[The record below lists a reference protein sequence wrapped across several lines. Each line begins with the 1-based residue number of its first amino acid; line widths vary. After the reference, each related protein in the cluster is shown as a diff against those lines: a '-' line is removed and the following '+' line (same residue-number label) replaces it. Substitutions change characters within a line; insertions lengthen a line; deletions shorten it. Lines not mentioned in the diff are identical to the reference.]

1 MRQPQFKL
9 APITLAS
16 WLMMGFSITAHA
28 QSPAVDDASLP
39 TVTVT
44 GVASGTATER
54 TGQYTTRALSI
65 GKSVQS
71 VRETP
76 QSVSVITRQQLDDRN
91 FTKLEDAVKQTTGI
105 NVTRLD
111 GAGNYNTIQSR
122 GFDIGA
128 IQLDGVPIP
137 QGANYATAMDT
148 AIYDHIEVLRGPAGL
163 LQGAGE
169 PGGAINLV
177 RKRALGQLAVG
188 ANASVGSFDFKRADV
203 DVTGPLNEAG
213 TLRGRVVGVVDRRN
227 SHVDTV
233 FNNKQLGYGT
243 LEFDITPATTLSVGY
258 TQQEVRAAIDQG
270 LPTFA
275 DGRLLEVPRSTL
287 AGLRANRQDLDTK
300 DLFLEIEHRLDDGGL
315 LKFSARDVRRS
326 SFYRAAR
333 ANSPVAANG
342 NLQLQTVDF
351 LQENQDRNYDVFF
364 TRPVKL
370 GGLTHRILVGAS
382 YNESEAYGGNYVY
395 GPLLAFNVYQ
405 PNYDLPY
412 PVLTLPGYNAL
423 TTRREKAI
431 YGQAQIS
438 ATERLKFLVGGRMS
452 WADVITAS
460 PSTGAITTARDPG
473 RHFTPSVSSI
483 YNLNPALSAYAS
495 YSETFVVQSELSA
508 ARQVLPP
515 RSGSQVELGLK
526 GEFLNKR
533 LQTHAAIFRIED
545 KDRAITDP
553 AATSF
558 SIPGGEVR
566 SQGFEA
572 EVSGKVAR
580 GWDVLAGYA
589 YTDTEYIKAPVTQ
602 LGQVFS
608 AVTPRH
614 SVNLSTKYALA
625 TLGLPAWTMG
635 GGVSYRSEFFSQ
647 NGTVR
652 VVSGDYA
659 IFNAQL
665 GYRFNDQLS
674 LNLNV
679 DNLFDKTYYDK
690 VSAPSVSLSR
700 QNYYGEP
707 RRVVLA
713 LQARY

>member
-16 WLMMGFSITAHA
+16 WLLMGFSTMAHA
-28 QSPAVDDASLP
+28 QSSVGQNEAPGDAAAALP

-44 GVASGTATER
+44 GVASGSSTEG

-65 GKSVQS
+65 GKAVQS
-71 VRETP
+71 PRETP

-105 NVTRLD
+105 NITRLD

-128 IQLDGVPIP
+128 IQLDGIPIP

-177 RKRALGQLAVG
+177 RKRALGRLAVG
-188 ANASVGSFDFKRADV
+188 ANAVGSFDFKRADV

-213 TLRGRVVGVVDRRN
+213 TLRGRVVGVIDRRN

-233 FNNKQLGYGT
+233 FNHKQLGYGT

-300 DLFLEIEHRLDDGGL
+300 DIFLELEHRLDDGGL
-315 LKFSARDVRRS
+315 LKFSARDVWRS

-342 NLQLQTVDF
+342 DIQLQTVDF

-364 TRPVKL
+364 TRPIKL

-382 YNESEAYGGNYVY
+382 YNESKAYGGNFVY

-438 ATERLKFLVGGRMS
+438 ATDRLKFLLGGRMS
-452 WADVITAS
+452 WAEVT
-460 PSTGAITTARDPG
+460 TTALRADPG

-483 YNLNPALSAYAS
+483 YDLNQALSAYAA
-495 YSETFVVQSELSA
+495 YSETFVVQSALNA
-508 ARQVLPP
+508 ASRILPP
-515 RSGSQVELGLK
+515 RTGSQIEFGLK
-526 GEFLNKR
+526 GEFFNKR

-553 AATSF
+553 AATNA

-589 YTDTEYIKAPVTQ
+589 YTDTEYVKAPVTQ

-608 AVTPRH
+608 AITPRH

-625 TLGLPAWTMG
+625 NLGLPAWTIG

-647 NGTVR
+647 SGTVR
-652 VVSGDYA
+652 VVSGDYS
-659 IFNAQL
+659 IFNAQV
-665 GYRFNDQLS
+665 GYKFNDQLS